1 MAQWNLSAGA
11 AILFQLLI
19 DQLGMSHEEIAASSL
34 HLLGV
39 IVRPLVGTMAE
50 LAHVQAEKARVILL
64 LRTVPSSF
72 HAESVDRLHDGS
84 KPSTRPARLIHR
96 YGTAYT
102 ARVHS
107 VSCHRTVGFTY
118 CTRREGVLSGGC
130 ACRLL

>member
-1 MAQWNLSAGA
+1 LAQWNLSAGA

-50 LAHVQAEKARVILL
+50 LAHVQAEKARAILL

-72 HAESVDRLHDGS
+72 HARICG
-84 KPSTRPARLIHR
+84 
-96 YGTAYT
+96 
-102 ARVHS
+102 
-107 VSCHRTVGFTY
+107 
-118 CTRREGVLSGGC
+118 
-130 ACRLL
+130 